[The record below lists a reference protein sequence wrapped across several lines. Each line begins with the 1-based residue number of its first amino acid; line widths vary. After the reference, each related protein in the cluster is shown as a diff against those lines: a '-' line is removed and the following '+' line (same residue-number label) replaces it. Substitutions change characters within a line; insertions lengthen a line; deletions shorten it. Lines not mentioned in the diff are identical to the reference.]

1 MWSDTSSTRRG
12 FMRHTRFHPIKLA
25 WITAVV
31 AGLMVGVATP
41 ADAEPGQWD
50 PTLPA
55 LVSAGAPGDPL
66 AVANRV
72 VAGHRPGHPDHAG
85 FGQAVPRWVGN
96 QPRRPCCQ
104 RSQRRHNRREPDSA
118 GQRPSGRRICDSPGR
133 VADGGALFVGWWLAS
148 GPQQGRGLGGQH
160 CRLRLLRSGA
170 VCLRRGRRADP
181 AVLR

>member
-66 AVANRV
+66 AVANASLQATAQATQTTLDLGRQFLGGLGINLGGP
-72 VAGHRPGHPDHAG
+72 AASAPSAATTGASRIPRANAR
-85 FGQAVPRWVGN
+85 QAVEYVI
-96 QPRRPCCQ
+96 RRAG
-104 RSQRRHNRREPDSA
+104 SQM
-118 GQRPSGRRICDSPGR
+118 
-133 VADGGALFVGWWLAS
+133 GGALFVGWWLAS

-170 VCLRRGRRADP
+170 VCLRRGRRGDP